1 VNVLGHHVLFE
12 GRWQGQALQQ
22 RIFNCSLQI
31 PSTDGSQL
39 NNELLNT
46 GQSPLVGSHAP
57 GTFAR
62 SIFGFSSR
70 ESALNRAGALAV
82 AVSAPRLIPFRIRS
96 NASL

>member
-1 VNVLGHHVLFE
+1 MNVLGHHVLFE
-12 GRWQGQALQQ
+12 RVAGKVLQQ

-57 GTFAR
+57 GTLAR

-70 ESALNRAGALAV
+70 ESALTG
-82 AVSAPRLIPFRIRS
+82 PERLPLRS
-96 NASL
+96 RHLG